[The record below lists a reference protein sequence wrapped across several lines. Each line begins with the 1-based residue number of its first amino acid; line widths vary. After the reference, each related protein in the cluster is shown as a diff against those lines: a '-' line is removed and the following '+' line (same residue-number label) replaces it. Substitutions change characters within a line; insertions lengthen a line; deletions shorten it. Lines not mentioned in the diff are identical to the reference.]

1 MKFAAPAL
9 LVFSMVCFTDPRGFA
24 FWADRNQVVSV
35 SKPAG
40 ECAATANSRVTL
52 GNGTFVCIQETVKEA
67 LQRLDP
73 GSK

>member
-1 MKFAAPAL
+1 MKFLAPAL
-9 LVFSMVCFTDPRGFA
+9 TVFSMVCFTDPRGFA

-35 SKPAG
+35 SRPAG
-40 ECAATANSRVTL
+40 ECALPSKARVTL

-73 GSK
+73 VSK